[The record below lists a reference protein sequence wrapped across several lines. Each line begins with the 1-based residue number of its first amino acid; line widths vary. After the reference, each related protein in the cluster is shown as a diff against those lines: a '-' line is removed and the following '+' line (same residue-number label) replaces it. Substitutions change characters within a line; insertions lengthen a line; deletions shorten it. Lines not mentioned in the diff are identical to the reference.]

1 MLRVSGAG
9 KGVPESEAVMFFLV
23 RCVFWLTIVYMTIF
37 SPDQQPEI
45 QPRQTAAVTVP
56 APAKADMD
64 ASTEAM
70 SRGLRNWATGAI
82 EHFWTKA
89 AGSCASAPAQCAGVA
104 ERLTDFA
111 KQHPF
116 KDADGT
122 ATPAKAVPV
131 SAMALRPSFP
141 ADVPL
146 PPLRPTQIR
155 LLERTAAPRAFL
167 LRPTLI
173 DWQLRG

>member
-1 MLRVSGAG
+1 
-9 KGVPESEAVMFFLV
+9 MFFLV

-37 SPDQQPEI
+37 SPDQQPETL
-45 QPRQTAAVTVP
+45 PRQAAAITVP
-56 APAKADMD
+56 APAKADTD

-70 SRGLRNWATGAI
+70 SRGLRDWATGAI
-82 EHFWTKA
+82 GHFWTKA
-89 AGSCASAPAQCAGVA
+89 AGSCASAPTECVGIA

-116 KDADGT
+116 KDADQP
-122 ATPAKAVPV
+122 TPAKAAPS
-131 SAMALRPSFP
+131 SAVGLRPSFP

-155 LLERTAAPRAFL
+155 LLESTFAPHALL

-173 DWQLRG
+173 DWQLRS

>member
-1 MLRVSGAG
+1 
-9 KGVPESEAVMFFLV
+9 MFFLV

-37 SPDQQPEI
+37 SPDQQSERLP
-45 QPRQTAAVTVP
+45 QHTAAVTVP
-56 APAKADMD
+56 APSKVASD
-64 ASTEAM
+64 AATDAM
-70 SRGLRNWATGAI
+70 SQGLRNWATGAI
-82 EHFWTKA
+82 THLWTKA
-89 AGSCASAPAQCAGVA
+89 AGSCASAPTECVGIA

-122 ATPAKAVPV
+122 EIPAKAAPQ
-131 SAMALRPSFP
+131 SAIGLRPSFP

-155 LLERTAAPRAFL
+155 LLERNFAPHALL
-167 LRPTLI
+167 LRPTLV
-173 DWQLRG
+173 DWQLRS